1 MKIFDEHHEMFRQAV
16 RAFVQKE
23 VEPHVEEW
31 EEAGQIPK
39 SIWPRMGALGFL
51 GVEYDEKYGG
61 AGADVLTTAVLC
73 EEMARSRC
81 ASLAMAVGVHT
92 DMASPHLYWTGSEA
106 LKERYLPAICRGEAL
121 TAIAVTEPGGGSDV
135 AAIRTRAVRD
145 GDHYVL
151 NGSKMFITNGVM
163 ADLYFVAAR
172 IQEERP
178 VATGPLATGPLATGP
193 LATGPLATGP
203 LTTGPLTLPSPQG
216 GEGRKRHRGISMFL
230 VERTTPG
237 FSVSRKLDKM
247 GNRASDTAEL
257 AFQDMRVPAAN
268 LLGQEGGGFYE
279 VMRVFQRERL
289 VAGLHAVAGCERA
302 LEDTI
307 AYVQQRQAFD
317 GPLSGK
323 QVIRHRIA
331 DLATLIEA
339 GRWLTY
345 AACLK
350 FRDREEAVKEISMV
364 KLFTAEMAQKVAYDC
379 VQLHGGYGYMR
390 EYPVERFFRDIRL
403 MTIGGGTSEIM
414 KEIIAKQMAL

>member
-1 MKIFDEHHEMFRQAV
+1 MKIFEDHHEMFRQAV

-23 VEPHVEEW
+23 VEPHVEAW
-31 EEAGQIPK
+31 EDAGQIPK
-39 SIWPRMGALGFL
+39 SIWPRMGELGFL

-92 DMASPHLYWTGSEA
+92 DMASPHLYWTGSET
-106 LKERYLPAICRGEAL
+106 LKAKYLPAICRGEAL

-151 NGSKMFITNGVM
+151 DGSKMFITNGVM

-172 IQEERP
+172 ITAPSSER
-178 VATGPLATGPLATGP
+178 
-193 LATGPLATGP
+193 
-203 LTTGPLTLPSPQG
+203 
-216 GEGRKRHRGISMFL
+216 GEGEKKHRGISMFL
-230 VERTTPG
+230 VERSTPG

-257 AFQDMRVPAAN
+257 VFQEMRVPAEH

-307 AYVQQRQAFD
+307 AYVQQRQAF
-317 GPLSGK
+317 GEPLAKK
-323 QVIRHRIA
+323 QVVRHKIA

-339 GRWLTY
+339 ARWLTY
-345 AACLK
+345 AACLRY
-350 FRDREEAVKEISMV
+350 RDREDAVKEISMV

-390 EYPVERFFRDIRL
+390 EYPIERFFRDIRL

-414 KEIIAKQMAL
+414 KEIIAKQLAL

>member
-172 IQEERP
+172 IQDGTSRTDG
-178 VATGPLATGPLATGP
+178 A
-193 LATGPLATGP
+193 
-203 LTTGPLTLPSPQG
+203 
-216 GEGRKRHRGISMFL
+216 KRHRGISMFL
-230 VERTTPG
+230 VERGTPG

-257 AFQDMRVPAAN
+257 AFQDMRVPAEN

-317 GPLSGK
+317 GPLSAK

-345 AACLK
+345 AALLK
-350 FRDREEAVKEISMV
+350 FRDREDAVKEISMV
-364 KLFTAEMAQKVAYDC
+364 KLFTAETAQKVAYEC

-390 EYPVERFFRDIRL
+390 EYPIERFFRDIRL

>member
-1 MKIFDEHHEMFRQAV
+1 MFRQAV
-16 RAFVQKE
+16 RGFVQKE

-31 EEAGQIPK
+31 EQAGQIPK

-51 GVEYDEKYGG
+51 GVEYDERYGG
-61 AGADVLTTAVLC
+61 AGSDFLSTMVLC
-73 EEMARSRC
+73 EEMARSGC

-106 LKERYLPAICRGEAL
+106 LKEKYLPDICSGRLL

-145 GDHYVL
+145 GDEFVL
-151 NGSKMFITNGVM
+151 NGSKMFITNGVL

-172 IQEERP
+172 IEDPNGKGKASDR
-178 VATGPLATGPLATGP
+178 
-193 LATGPLATGP
+193 
-203 LTTGPLTLPSPQG
+203 
-216 GEGRKRHRGISMFL
+216 RHRGISVFL

-247 GNRASDTAEL
+247 GMRASDTAEL
-257 AFQDMRVPAAN
+257 SFQDMRVPAEN
-268 LLGQEGGGFYE
+268 LLGQEGKGFHQ

-302 LEDTI
+302 MADTV
-307 AYVQQRQAFD
+307 AYVRQRHAFG
-317 GPLSGK
+317 GPLSEK
-323 QVIRHRIA
+323 QVIRHKLA

-345 AACLK
+345 ATCLTFK
-350 FRDREEAVKEISMV
+350 DGGDPVKEISMV
-364 KLFTAEMAQKVAYDC
+364 KLFTAEMAQRVAYDC

-390 EYPVERFFRDIRL
+390 EYPIERFFRDIRL

-414 KEIIAKQMAL
+414 KDIIAKQMEL

>member
-31 EEAGQIPK
+31 EQAGEIPK

-73 EEMARSRC
+73 EEMARARC

-151 NGSKMFITNGVM
+151 DGSKMFITNGVL

-172 IQEERP
+172 IQDS
-178 VATGPLATGPLATGP
+178 
-193 LATGPLATGP
+193 
-203 LTTGPLTLPSPQG
+203 SPK
-216 GEGRKRHRGISMFL
+216 GEGGRHRGISMFL
-230 VERTTPG
+230 VERNTPG
-237 FSVSRKLDKM
+237 FTVSRKLDKM

-257 AFQDMRVPAAN
+257 AFAGMRVPAGN
-268 LLGQEGGGFYE
+268 LLGTEGKGFYE

-307 AYVQQRQAFD
+307 AYVQQRHAFD
-317 GPLSGK
+317 EPLAKK
-323 QVIRHRIA
+323 QVIRHKLA

-390 EYPVERFFRDIRL
+390 EYPIERFFRDIRL

-414 KEIIAKQMAL
+414 KEIIAKQMAI

>member
-1 MKIFDEHHEMFRQAV
+1 MKIFEPHHEMFRQAV

-31 EEAGQIPK
+31 EQAGEIPK

-61 AGADVLTTAVLC
+61 GGADVLTTAVLC
-73 EEMARSRC
+73 EEMARARC

-106 LKERYLPAICRGEAL
+106 LKEKYLPAICRGEAL

-151 NGSKMFITNGVM
+151 DGSKMFITNGVL

-172 IQEERP
+172 IQDS
-178 VATGPLATGPLATGP
+178 
-193 LATGPLATGP
+193 P
-203 LTTGPLTLPSPQG
+203 LTTKPLTTKPLTLPSPQR
-216 GEGRKRHRGISMFL
+216 GEGGRHRGISMFL
-230 VERTTPG
+230 VERNTPG
-237 FSVSRKLDKM
+237 FTVSRKLDKM

-257 AFQDMRVPAAN
+257 AFEGMRVPAGN
-268 LLGQEGGGFYE
+268 LLGTEGQGFYE

-307 AYVQQRQAFD
+307 AYVQQRHAFD
-317 GPLSGK
+317 EPLAKK
-323 QVIRHRIA
+323 QVVRHKLA

-390 EYPVERFFRDIRL
+390 EYPIERFFRDIRL

-414 KEIIAKQMAL
+414 KEIIAKQMAI

>member
-1 MKIFDEHHEMFRQAV
+1 MKIFNEQHEMFRQAV
-16 RAFVQKE
+16 RSFVEKE

-31 EEAGQIPK
+31 EQAGQIPK

-61 AGADVLTTAVLC
+61 GGADFLTTAVLC
-73 EEMARSRC
+73 EEAARSRC
-81 ASLAMAVGVHT
+81 AAFAMALGVHT

-106 LKERYLPAICRGEAL
+106 LKEKYLPGICRGEKL

-135 AAIRTRAVRD
+135 AAIRTGAIRD
-145 GDHYVL
+145 GGHYVL

-163 ADLYFVAAR
+163 ADIFFVAAR
-172 IQEERP
+172 IESGDRE
-178 VATGPLATGPLATGP
+178 
-193 LATGPLATGP
+193 
-203 LTTGPLTLPSPQG
+203 
-216 GEGRKRHRGISMFL
+216 KRHKGISMFL
-230 VERTTPG
+230 VERNTPG
-237 FSVSRKLDKM
+237 FAVSRKLDKM

-257 AFQDMRVPAAN
+257 AFQDMRVPAEN
-268 LLGQEGGGFYE
+268 LLGREGVGFYE

-289 VAGLHAVAGCERA
+289 VAGLHAVAGCGRA

-307 AYVQQRQAFD
+307 AYVKQRHAFD

-323 QVIRHRIA
+323 QVVRHKLA

-339 GRWLTY
+339 ARWLTY

-350 FRDREEAVKEISMV
+350 FQGGEEAVKEISMV
-364 KLFTAEMAQKVAYDC
+364 KLFAGEMAQKVAYDC

-390 EYPVERFFRDIRL
+390 EYPIERFFRDIRL
-403 MTIGGGTSEIM
+403 LTIGGGTSEIM
-414 KEIIAKQMAL
+414 KEIIAKQMEL

>member
-1 MKIFDEHHEMFRQAV
+1 MKIFDEHHDMFRQAV

-73 EEMARSRC
+73 EEMARARC

-145 GDHYVL
+145 GGHYVL

-172 IQEERP
+172 IQE
-178 VATGPLATGPLATGP
+178 
-193 LATGPLATGP
+193 GP
-203 LTTGPLTLPSPQG
+203 LTPPSLRG
-216 GEGRKRHRGISMFL
+216 GEGGGKRHRGISMFL
-230 VERTTPG
+230 VERGTPG
-237 FSVSRKLDKM
+237 FTVSRKLDKM

-257 AFQDMRVPAAN
+257 VFQDMRVPAGN

-307 AYVQQRQAFD
+307 AYVQQRQVFD

-323 QVIRHRIA
+323 QVVRHRIA

-350 FRDREEAVKEISMV
+350 FRDREDAVKEISMV
-364 KLFTAEMAQKVAYDC
+364 KLFTAEMAQKVAYEC

-390 EYPVERFFRDIRL
+390 EYPLERYLRDARVHQILEGTNEIMRVIVSRRVL
-403 MTIGGGTSEIM
+403 DESTSE
-414 KEIIAKQMAL
+414 EIR

>member
-1 MKIFDEHHEMFRQAV
+1 MKIFEPHHEMFRQAV

-61 AGADVLTTAVLC
+61 GGADVLTTAVLC
-73 EEMARSRC
+73 EEMARARC

-106 LKERYLPAICRGEAL
+106 LKEKYLPAICRGEAL

-145 GDHYVL
+145 GGHYVL
-151 NGSKMFITNGVM
+151 DGSKMFITNGAL
-163 ADLYFVAAR
+163 ADIYFVAAR
-172 IQEERP
+172 IQD
-178 VATGPLATGPLATGP
+178 A
-193 LATGPLATGP
+193 P
-203 LTTGPLTLPSPQG
+203 LTPPSPQG
-216 GEGRKRHRGISMFL
+216 GEGGRRHRGISMFL
-230 VERTTPG
+230 VERSTPG
-237 FSVSRKLDKM
+237 FTVSRKLDKM

-257 AFQDMRVPAAN
+257 VFEGMRVPAEN
-268 LLGQEGGGFYE
+268 LLGVEGKGFYE

-307 AYVQQRQAFD
+307 AYVQQRHAFNE
-317 GPLSGK
+317 PLSKK
-323 QVIRHRIA
+323 QVVRHKLA

-350 FRDREEAVKEISMV
+350 YRDREDAVKEISMV

-390 EYPVERFFRDIRL
+390 EYPIERFFRDIRL

-414 KEIIAKQMAL
+414 KEIIARKLFEGR

>member
-1 MKIFDEHHEMFRQAV
+1 MRIFEPHHDMFRQAV

-31 EEAGQIPK
+31 EQAGEIPK
-39 SIWPRMGALGFL
+39 FIWPRMGALGFL

-73 EEMARSRC
+73 EEMARARC

-106 LKERYLPAICRGEAL
+106 LKEKYLPGICRGEAL

-151 NGSKMFITNGVM
+151 DGSKMFITNGVL

-172 IQEERP
+172 IHD
-178 VATGPLATGPLATGP
+178 PLATP
-193 LATGPLATGP
+193 
-203 LTTGPLTLPSPQG
+203 PSPRR
-216 GEGRKRHRGISMFL
+216 GEGGRHRGISMFL
-230 VERTTPG
+230 VERNTPG
-237 FSVSRKLDKM
+237 FTVSRKLDKM

-257 AFQDMRVPAAN
+257 AFEGMRVPAGN
-268 LLGQEGGGFYE
+268 LLGAEGKGFYE

-307 AYVQQRQAFD
+307 AYVQQRHAFD
-317 GPLSGK
+317 EPLASK
-323 QVIRHRIA
+323 QVVRHKLA

-350 FRDREEAVKEISMV
+350 YRDREDAVKEISMV

-390 EYPVERFFRDIRL
+390 EYPIERFFRDIRL

-414 KEIIAKQMAL
+414 KEIIAKQMAI

>member
-16 RAFVQKE
+16 RVFVQKE

-31 EEAGQIPK
+31 EQAGEIPK

-61 AGADVLTTAVLC
+61 GGADVLTTAVLC
-73 EEMARSRC
+73 EEMARARC

-106 LKERYLPAICRGEAL
+106 LKEKYLPAICRGEAL

-151 NGSKMFITNGVM
+151 DGSKMFITNGVL
-163 ADLYFVAAR
+163 ADIYFVAAR
-172 IQEERP
+172 ID
-178 VATGPLATGPLATGP
+178 
-193 LATGPLATGP
+193 
-203 LTTGPLTLPSPQG
+203 QG
-216 GEGRKRHRGISMFL
+216 AGDRRHRGISMFL
-230 VERTTPG
+230 VERNTPG
-237 FSVSRKLDKM
+237 FTVSRKLDKM

-257 AFQDMRVPAAN
+257 AFEGMRVPVEN
-268 LLGQEGGGFYE
+268 LLGAEGKGFYE

-289 VAGLHAVAGCERA
+289 VAGLHAVAGCARA

-307 AYVQQRQAFD
+307 AYVQQRHAFD
-317 GPLSGK
+317 EPLSKK
-323 QVIRHRIA
+323 QVVRHKLA

-350 FRDREEAVKEISMV
+350 YRDREEAVKEISMV

-390 EYPVERFFRDIRL
+390 EYPIERFFRDIRL

-414 KEIIAKQMAL
+414 KEIIAKQMAI

>member
-1 MKIFDEHHEMFRQAV
+1 MKIFNEQHEMFRQAV
-16 RAFVQKE
+16 RSFVEKE

-61 AGADVLTTAVLC
+61 GGADFLTTAVLC
-73 EEMARSRC
+73 EEAARSRC
-81 ASLAMAVGVHT
+81 AAFAMALGVHT

-106 LKERYLPAICRGEAL
+106 LKEKHLPGICRGDKL

-145 GDHYVL
+145 GGDYVL

-163 ADLYFVAAR
+163 ADIFFVAAR
-172 IQEERP
+172 IESGDRETRD
-178 VATGPLATGPLATGP
+178 
-193 LATGPLATGP
+193 
-203 LTTGPLTLPSPQG
+203 SQG
-216 GEGRKRHRGISMFL
+216 KRHRGISMFL
-230 VERTTPG
+230 VERSTPG
-237 FSVSRKLDKM
+237 FTVSRKLDKM

-257 AFQDMRVPAAN
+257 AFQDMRVPAEN
-268 LLGQEGGGFYE
+268 LLGREGVGFYE

-289 VAGLHAVAGCERA
+289 VAGLHAVAGCARA

-307 AYVQQRQAFD
+307 AYVKQRHAFD

-323 QVIRHRIA
+323 QVVRHKLA

-339 GRWLTY
+339 ARWLTY

-350 FRDREEAVKEISMV
+350 FQGGEEAVKEISMV
-364 KLFTAEMAQKVAYDC
+364 KLFAGEMAQKVAYDC

-390 EYPVERFFRDIRL
+390 EYPIERFFRDIRL
-403 MTIGGGTSEIM
+403 LTIGGGTSEIM
-414 KEIIAKQMAL
+414 KEIIAKQMEL